1 MKNKKNELVLSA
13 INLVRVGEALE
24 EAKGKLKQLVDQGV
38 PYESEEM
45 KKALEEC
52 LLLQQEW
59 KVLEAEHVRLKNR
72 ITRN

>member
-13 INLVRVGEALE
+13 LNLVRVGEALE
-24 EAKGKLKQLVDQGV
+24 AAKGKLKQLVDQGV

>member
-13 INLVRVGEALE
+13 LNLVRVGEALE
-24 EAKGKLKQLVDQGV
+24 EAKRKLKQLVDQGV

>member
-24 EAKGKLKQLVDQGV
+24 EAKGKLKKLVDQGV

-45 KKALEEC
+45 KKAFDEC
-52 LLLQQEW
+52 LLLQDEW
-59 KVLEAEHVRLKNR
+59 NLLEGEHIRLK
-72 ITRN
+72 TEVTKS